1 MCVEKL
7 ETIVLLILLFL
18 SGQKYGI
25 YFSFLTYIFSRY
37 LRNIHEK
44 KILDPRKYP
53 REKTWTHEIPT
64 KKSFKPT
71 KYPREKTLDPRN
83 THEKYYETTKARWH
97 DGTKPTRPTMAREP
111 QNLARSIKHKMRNIF
126 LEKAYTECGGETLPR
141 PFKKSKLSIFL
152 NQ

>member
-1 MCVEKL
+1 MRWKIGNNCFNF
-7 ETIVLLILLFL
+7 ILFL

-44 KILDPRKYP
+44 KF
-53 REKTWTHEIPT
+53 WTHENT
-64 KKSFKPT
+64 HKKKLGPT
-71 KYPREKTLDPRN
+71 KYPQKKVSDPRN
-83 THEKYYETTKARWH
+83 THEKNYGPTKARWH

-126 LEKAYTECGGETLPR
+126 LEKAYTKCGGETLPR

>member
-1 MCVEKL
+1 MRWKIGNNCFNF
-7 ETIVLLILLFL
+7 ILFL

-44 KILDPRKYP
+44 KF
-53 REKTWTHEIPT
+53 WTHENT
-64 KKSFKPT
+64 HKKKLGPT
-71 KYPREKTLDPRN
+71 KYPQKKSFRPTKYPWEKPLDPRN
-83 THEKYYETTKARWH
+83 THEKNYGPTKARWH

-126 LEKAYTECGGETLPR
+126 LEKAYTKCGGETLPR

>member
-1 MCVEKL
+1 MCWKIGKNAFKQTYFVFIG
-7 ETIVLLILLFL
+7 TGVWHLFL
-18 SGQKYGI
+18 I
-25 YFSFLTYIFSRY
+25 PHLYILQVPTKHTR
-37 LRNIHEK
+37 E

-53 REKTWTHEIPT
+53 QEKTWTHEIPT
-64 KKSFKPT
+64 KKSFRPT
-71 KYPREKTLDPRN
+71 KYPWEKPLDPRN
-83 THEKYYETTKARWH
+83 THEKNYGPTKARWH

-126 LEKAYTECGGETLPR
+126 LEKAYTKCGGETLPR